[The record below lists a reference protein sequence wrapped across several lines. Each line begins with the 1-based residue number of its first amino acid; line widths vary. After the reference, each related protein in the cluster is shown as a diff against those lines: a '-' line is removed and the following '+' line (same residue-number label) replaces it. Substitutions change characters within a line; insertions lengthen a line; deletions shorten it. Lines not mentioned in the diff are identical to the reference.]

1 MTMIV
6 MKLPLQL
13 TQLRWSDDLQQQ
25 FVFTS
30 ATVNYSFII
39 IIAGSYMITAEIYCI
54 PNDVALASLTADDEL
69 LTKAS
74 TASDVELIFMS
85 CQQIHICI

>member
-1 MTMIV
+1 
-6 MKLPLQL
+6 
-13 TQLRWSDDLQQQ
+13 
-25 FVFTS
+25 
-30 ATVNYSFII
+30 
-39 IIAGSYMITAEIYCI
+39 MITAEIYCI